1 MVGRIEFVV
10 AGDSRDVIERAWGA
24 AAWRSLADNGF
35 VDRTSVSCVGFH
47 RDIDRNTLMVVL
59 PKAFSAPYVRDRF
72 SEAAY
77 STEQIYR
84 LIRVFQKMRR
94 ESRLALSGGS
104 SDGVVNKG
112 RLPPDPVL
120 DSFVSAL
127 ILRRD
132 YFERGIYVRKSE
144 RFVQERVEFPVDW
157 ARSMRKSTMVLQDG
171 EVFFNSTVHRLRSR
185 DPSHPLT
192 LLQIGCLREIMPM
205 TGDKFDL
212 GPIANRELEVMKSAR
227 SNPRPYLRTLRGK
240 TFDERGLFL
249 IDLIGAYLGE
259 YSLIGSTL
267 NAQDD
272 LLSYT
277 KDFENIWELV
287 LREMIAPGMGSRD
300 LPQGKWHEFPDM
312 SEKQGMKP
320 ELDIRLRRN
329 NVEVVIDAKDYR
341 VKQAGRWTG
350 SNGDHYKQI
359 IYRYLL
365 NEPKGSDVVNI
376 LAFPGFGQKSLFAIR
391 GCHRWKE
398 LPGSSVYEV
407 TVDYDMA
414 MGYWLRESSV
424 DVDAELGGLLDA
436 IQAFRRNANAE

>member
-10 AGDSRDVIERAWGA
+10 AGDSRDVIERAWGST
-24 AAWRSLADNGF
+24 AWRSLADNGF
-35 VDRTSVSCVGFH
+35 VDRTTVSCVGFH
-47 RDIDRNTLMVVL
+47 RDIARNTLMLVL
-59 PKAFSAPYVRDRF
+59 PKAFSAPNVRERF
-72 SEAAY
+72 SEVSY

-94 ESRLALSGGS
+94 ESRLALSGGD
-104 SDGVVNKG
+104 SDGVVHKG
-112 RLPPDPVL
+112 RQPPDPVL

-132 YFERGIYVRKSE
+132 CFDRGIYVRKSE
-144 RFVQERVEFPVDW
+144 HFTQERADLPVDW
-157 ARSMRKSTMVLQDG
+157 ARSMRKSTMILQDG

-185 DPSHPLT
+185 DPFHPLT

-205 TGDKFDL
+205 TGDNFDL
-212 GPIANRELEVMKSAR
+212 GPISNRELEAMKSAR
-227 SNPRPYLRTLRGK
+227 SNPKPYLRALRGK

-249 IDLIGAYLGE
+249 IDSIGAYLGE
-259 YSLIGSTL
+259 YSLIGSGRT
-267 NAQDD
+267 AQDD

-287 LREMIAPGMGSRD
+287 LREMISPSMGSRD
-300 LPQGKWHEFPDM
+300 LPQGKWHVFPDM
-312 SEKQGMKP
+312 SEMEGMKP

-341 VKQAGRWTG
+341 VKQGGKWTG
-350 SNGDHYKQI
+350 SNGDHYKQV

-365 NEPKGSDVVNI
+365 NEPKGSNVVNI
-376 LAFPGFGQKSLFAIR
+376 LAFPGFGQKSLFVIR
-391 GCHRWKE
+391 GCHSWTE

-414 MGYWLRESSV
+414 MGHWLRESYV
-424 DVDAELGGLLDA
+424 DVDGELGGLLKS
-436 IQAFRRNANAE
+436 ILAFRQT